1 MSHSET
7 IPIPICHACGAG
19 AHWDCSSKS
28 NVDAIRR
35 VEGCECDC
43 PKLTS
48 CPECENGRHYNC
60 SNKREN
66 FEDILHCNCDTCDQ
80 IREDALQDK
89 LASNRGKEG
98 ENDDGET

>member
-19 AHWDCSSKS
+19 AHWDCSRKS

-43 PKLTS
+43 KAWGKQDQL
-48 CPECENGRHYNC
+48 
-60 SNKREN
+60 
-66 FEDILHCNCDTCDQ
+66 DQ
-80 IREDALQDK
+80 IRADALQDR
-89 LASNRGKEG
+89 LAKDKEKEE
-98 ENDDGET
+98 ENNDGEA